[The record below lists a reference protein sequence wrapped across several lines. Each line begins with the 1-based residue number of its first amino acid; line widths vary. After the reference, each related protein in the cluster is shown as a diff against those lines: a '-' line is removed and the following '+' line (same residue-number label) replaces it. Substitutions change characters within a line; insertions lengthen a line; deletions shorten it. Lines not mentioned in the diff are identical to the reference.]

1 MRLLRCILC
10 HQPAEIDALML
21 TIEASEG
28 LRDNA
33 DGPPKWSPIRTVTRG
48 LMVCDGCFPLPE
60 MAIVRAMITH
70 PQTESDLFRGRGC
83 VVLCRHP
90 RRRWFDRMTMRS
102 AWAMPRRGHV
112 RCPSCGRGGTAWP
125 VDGAPP
131 RVKELAD
138 QVALGVPSEGYQLVP
153 SQESIE
159 GEL

>member
-1 MRLLRCILC
+1 MTRLLRCILC

-48 LMVCDGCFPLPE
+48 LMVCDECFPLPE

-90 RRRWFDRMTMRS
+90 RRRWFDRLTHGG
-102 AWAMPRRGHV
+102 AWRMPRRGRV

-131 RVKELAD
+131 KVKELAD
-138 QVALGVPSEGYQLVP
+138 QVALGVPSEGYQLV
-153 SQESIE
+153 SSADREVE
-159 GEL
+159 R